1 MRKKNEIYRIKEYE
15 DPKSA
20 LSKNARVLERE
31 RDLSSLKK
39 LQSLAT
45 ILSIITVVGGI
56 GGVLFHSMN
65 ILGGTGIL
73 VSVAS
78 LFLCLWKPAY
88 CSLCSEEA
96 YGVPM
101 VSLEGPLFFSS
112 LMLTFLATMLVNY
125 VSYARLLGFSA
136 VIAGILAALLYI
148 RCRVAQKNL
157 EFVFIILLYSA
168 FWGFSIV
175 GACNTIFADPEPT
188 ETAIVE
194 ITDMWISHTTKG
206 GDSYNI
212 SFDAHSEEL
221 ELSID
226 EEEYEKLSVGDRIP
240 VYFYSGGL
248 GIPFVDIIKH

>member
-1 MRKKNEIYRIKEYE
+1 MRKNKIYRIKEYE
-15 DPKSA
+15 DPKRA
-20 LSKNARVLERE
+20 LSKNARVLEQE

-45 ILSIITVVGGI
+45 VLSIITVVGGI

-88 CSLCSEEA
+88 CSLYGEEA
-96 YGVPM
+96 YGAPM
-101 VSLEGPLFFSS
+101 VSVEGPLFFSS

-136 VIAGILAALLYI
+136 VIAGTLAALLYI

-168 FWGFSIV
+168 FWGFSII
-175 GACNTIFADPEPT
+175 GACNTIFADPEPA
-188 ETAIVE
+188 EIVVGK
-194 ITDMWISHTTKG
+194 ITDKWTSHSRQS

-212 SFDAHSEEL
+212 SLKEHGEEL
-221 ELSID
+221 EFSID
-226 EEEYEKLSVGDRIP
+226 EEDFNKLSVGDRIP

-248 GIPFVDIIKH
+248 GIPFADIIRY

>member
-1 MRKKNEIYRIKEYE
+1 MRNKNKIYRIKEDE

-45 ILSIITVVGGI
+45 ILSIITVVGSI
-56 GGVLFHSMN
+56 GGVFFHSIN

-88 CSLCSEEA
+88 CSLYGEEA

-101 VSLEGPLFFSS
+101 VTLEGQLFFSS
-112 LMLTFLATMLVNY
+112 LILTFLAILVNY

-136 VIAGILAALLYI
+136 VIAIILAALLYI
-148 RCRVAQKNL
+148 RARVAPKNL
-157 EFVFIILLYSA
+157 EFVFIILLFSA

-175 GACNTIFADPEPT
+175 GACNIIFADLEPT

-194 ITDMWISHTTKG
+194 ITDMWISHSTKG

-226 EEEYEKLSVGDRIP
+226 EEDYEKLSVGDRIP
-240 VYFYSGGL
+240 VYFYSGRL
-248 GIPFVDIIKH
+248 GIPFVEIH